1 MLVQFAGRKWFDGL
15 PFTKGDPVYEKPKV
29 QRFGTFRELTQAGVT
44 GACDGF
50 TVTSTDTGVTS
61 DGNNW
66 NPSSG
71 SCGSRS

>member
-1 MLVQFAGRKWFDGL
+1 MVTLS
-15 PFTKGDPVYEKPKV
+15 KGDTVYEKPKV

-50 TVTSTDTGVTS
+50 TVTSTDTGVTT

>member
-1 MLVQFAGRKWFDGL
+1 M
-15 PFTKGDPVYEKPKV
+15 YEKPKV

-44 GACDGF
+44 GSCDGF
-50 TVTSTDTGVTS
+50 TVTSNDTGVSS

-66 NPSSG
+66 NGSSG

>member
-1 MLVQFAGRKWFDGL
+1 M
-15 PFTKGDPVYEKPKV
+15 YEKPKV
-29 QRFGTFRELTQAGVT
+29 QRFGTFRELTQAGVS

-50 TVTSTDTGVTS
+50 TVTSTDTGVTT
-61 DGNNW
+61 DGTNW

>member
-1 MLVQFAGRKWFDGL
+1 MQ
-15 PFTKGDPVYEKPKV
+15 GDAVYEKPKV

-44 GACDGF
+44 GSCDGF

-66 NPSSG
+66 YPSSG